1 MQPVVHFLNVVRPD
15 SAGGF
20 HRSDDFV
27 GAAYQ
32 VDLASVELLASSPES
47 QELLVFVAFEGRK
60 LAFATMLRD
69 GPCGGGETQDTAD
82 LDTRPETQED
92 AFSALLPRL
101 LDAIK
106 GAQTGRYK
114 R

>member
-1 MQPVVHFLNVVRPD
+1 
-15 SAGGF
+15 
-20 HRSDDFV
+20 
-27 GAAYQ
+27 
-32 VDLASVELLASSPES
+32 
-47 QELLVFVAFEGRK
+47 
-60 LAFATMLRD
+60 LRD